1 MGSRELFGDGNT
13 RPGTK
18 RAKGDSVFM
27 GGDDAM
33 YRHAGSI
40 CRRNVL
46 VLLCKG
52 SVVILVLLDEKLLA
66 FGTHL
71 TLSQWFLN
79 ESIKMR
85 DFLLN
90 LWAKG
95 RLWTPRVVLAGQRY
109 I

>member
-1 MGSRELFGDGNT
+1 
-13 RPGTK
+13 
-18 RAKGDSVFM
+18 M